1 LQCNKIFVGNN
12 GPGDVPVAGPGT
24 VRAKKNPQE
33 WNKMASKKSSTK
45 AAAAAKP
52 VKAAPLTVAAK
63 EPVEVPAAVVQE
75 PVELVEA
82 AVKETVK
89 ETVKEPVEAAVA
101 VGKETVEAVV
111 KAGAEAASAGYE
123 KAAAITKE
131 QVDRT
136 SKAVFKGYGDFA
148 TLGQEN
154 VDAVVRS
161 GNIAAK
167 GFEALSKEMMAFA
180 RNSLEGNVAATK
192 AISGAKDLR
201 EVVDLQSTYTRKS
214 FDQALA
220 ESAKLTEMSVKVAN
234 EAMQPIQARVTVAVG
249 KLIKPIAA

>member
-1 LQCNKIFVGNN
+1 
-12 GPGDVPVAGPGT
+12 PVT
-24 VRAKKNPQE
+24 V
-33 WNKMASKKSSTK
+33 
-45 AAAAAKP
+45 
-52 VKAAPLTVAAK
+52 APAAK
-63 EPVEVPAAVVQE
+63 EPVEATEATEAPAAV
-75 PVELVEA
+75 A
-82 AVKETVK
+82 
-89 ETVKEPVEAAVA
+89 
-101 VGKETVEAVV
+101 KETVEAVV

-154 VDAVVRS
+154 VDAVVKS

-167 GFEALSKEMMAFA
+167 GFEALSQEVMAFA

-192 AISGAKDLR
+192 AILGAKDLR
-201 EVVDLQSTYTRKS
+201 EVANLQSAYTRRS

-234 EAMQPIQARVTVAVG
+234 EAMQPIQARVTVTVG
-249 KLIKPIAA
+249 KLIKPVAA